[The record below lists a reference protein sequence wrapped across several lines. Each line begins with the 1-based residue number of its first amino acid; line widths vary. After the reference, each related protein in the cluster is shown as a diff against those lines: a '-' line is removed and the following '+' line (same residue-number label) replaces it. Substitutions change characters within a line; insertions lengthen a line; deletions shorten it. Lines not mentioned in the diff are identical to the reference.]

1 MLLSGSDILQV
12 VSASAVTCDAL
23 VQYCDY
29 NKGWENP
36 GRIASAIVAAA
47 TYDICGP
54 GGSSVSRS
62 IEEFTIRNK
71 HASSSNA
78 VTIQLLLGGSGGT
91 VYEIFKYT
99 LLAGETLTYNEDL
112 GFTISPTPSS
122 MLLRPVEDLI
132 TTKVLV
138 AADSGKILT
147 LGLVGGFD
155 TKLPAPAPGLFFDF
169 VVKVAPTTAYTI
181 TSNGTTQNVIH
192 GLNATN
198 DVNSATDPDL
208 TGGTAVDVITFVAN
222 KALIGDRVQALC
234 DGTLWYAIA
243 YSNVF
248 DAITFS

>member
-1 MLLSGSDILQV
+1 V

-78 VTIQLLLGGSGGT
+78 VTVQLLLGGSGGT
-91 VYEIFKYT
+91 VYEIHKVT
-99 LLAGETLTYNEDL
+99 LNAGETLQYSEDL
-112 GFTISPTPSS
+112 GFSIAVASAV
-122 MLLRPVEDLI
+122 LADPVEAL
-132 TTKVLV
+132 TATRVLV
-138 AADSGKILT
+138 AADSGKLLT
-147 LGLVGGFD
+147 LGTAGGFD
-155 TKLPAPAPGLFFDF
+155 TKLPAPAVGLKFEF

-181 TSNGTTQNVIH
+181 TTNGTTQNVIH
-192 GLNATN
+192 GFTNAGEDALGSGDGTN
-198 DVNSATDPDL
+198 
-208 TGGTAVDVITFVAN
+208 GTAVDVITFAAN
-222 KALIGDRVQALC
+222 KAQIGDSVQLKC
-234 DGTLWYAIA
+234 DGTLWYAKA
-243 YSNVF
+243 F
-248 DAITFS
+248 AFQQDAITFD